1 MNTVPDFEDILTLF
15 AEHRVRYLIVGGLA
29 FIYHA
34 KPRYTKDIDLWVD
47 ANPDNVARVNRALAE
62 FGSPS
67 LIDPDDPDE
76 ILQLGN
82 APHRIDILRNII
94 GMDFGHA
101 WQRRILGS
109 YGDAPANWIDLDS
122 LIAIKDRIDHP
133 RHQEDARVLKM
144 VRDRRTA
151 DDSR

>member
-1 MNTVPDFEDILTLF
+1 MKTVPDFEDILTLF
-15 AEHRVRYLIVGGLA
+15 AEHDVRYLIVGGLA

-47 ANPDNVARVNRALAE
+47 RSPENVDRVNRALLE

-82 APHRIDILRNII
+82 APHRIDILRAVIDL
-94 GMDFGHA
+94 DFETA
-101 WQRRILGS
+101 WERRIEAP
-109 YGDAPANWIDLDS
+109 YGNAPANWIDLES
-122 LIAIKDRIDHP
+122 LLAIKSAIDHP
-133 RHQEDARVLKM
+133 RHREDARVLSM
-144 VRDRRTA
+144 VRDLKR
-151 DDSR
+151 SNE